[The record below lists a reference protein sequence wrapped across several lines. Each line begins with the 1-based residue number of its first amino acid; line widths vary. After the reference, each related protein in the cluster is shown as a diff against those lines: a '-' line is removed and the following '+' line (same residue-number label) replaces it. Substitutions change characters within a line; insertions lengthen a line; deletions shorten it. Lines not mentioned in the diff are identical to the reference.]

1 MIEVV
6 RARSSRGSP
15 NAAIGASV
23 STREAAG
30 ALLDQLGH
38 AE

>member
-1 MIEVV
+1 MIEVI
-6 RARSSRGSP
+6 RARSSRRSP
-15 NAAIGASV
+15 NAAIGASIP
-23 STREAAG
+23 TGEAAG